1 MTWTGIARREH
12 SREGLRYPSDMT
24 DREWLLTAPFIPSAK
39 SGGRPRTT
47 DMREVV
53 NALLYIAAS
62 GCSWRLLPKCFAP
75 VSTVRRYFYAW
86 RDTGLFDAIN
96 MVLVMNLRE
105 IEGREA
111 SPSGG
116 VIDSQSV
123 KTTESGGVC
132 GYDAGKKVK
141 GRKRHIVTDTCGYL
155 IFILVHAADIQDRDG
170 AVDVLKAIRY
180 RFPWL
185 RHVFADGGYAGDKQV
200 SLTDPDARSMTSSG
214 RGTGVVGYNV
224 QTAVDTKHHLIVAH
238 EVTNVGHDRTQLKP
252 ISEKAQTAIRCEKII
267 TIADRG
273 YFNGEQVLACENTG
287 ILPIIPKTMTSNA
300 AKQGYFTGVSVI
312 SCVLGH
318 NG

>member
-62 GCSWRLLPKCFAP
+62 GCSWRLLPKGFAP

-180 RFPWL
+180 RFLWL
-185 RHVFADGGYAGDKQV
+185 RHVFADGGYAGDKLRRALKGHGSWTLEIIKRSDTAKGFELLPRRWV
-200 SLTDPDARSMTSSG
+200 VERTFAWLGRCRRLAKDWERSSASSTAWALIAPIRMLTRRTAR
-214 RGTGVVGYNV
+214 YCY
-224 QTAVDTKHHLIVAH
+224 D
-238 EVTNVGHDRTQLKP
+238 
-252 ISEKAQTAIRCEKII
+252 
-267 TIADRG
+267 
-273 YFNGEQVLACENTG
+273 
-287 ILPIIPKTMTSNA
+287 
-300 AKQGYFTGVSVI
+300 
-312 SCVLGH
+312 
-318 NG
+318 